1 MAKGQWRK
9 YDEIQHDDDQVVL
22 AYQIDSP
29 SDALPHEHKE
39 QKES

>member
-1 MAKGQWRK
+1 MAESQRSK

-29 SDALPHEHKE
+29 SDALPDEHEEHKE
-39 QKES
+39 G